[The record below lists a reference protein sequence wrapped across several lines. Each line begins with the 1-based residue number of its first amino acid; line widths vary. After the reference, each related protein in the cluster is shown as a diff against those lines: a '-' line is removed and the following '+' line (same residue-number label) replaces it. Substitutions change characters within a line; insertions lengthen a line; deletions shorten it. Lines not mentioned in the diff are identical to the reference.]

1 MSPTHPFLDHPGP
14 IPFAHRGD
22 SGAHPENTMAAFAAA
37 VALGYR
43 YLETDVHVTAD
54 GVLVAF
60 HDDVLDR
67 VTDRRGPVARLDWS
81 EVRRAR
87 VGGLEPIAEL
97 AELLASFRD
106 ARLNVDPK
114 HDAAV
119 AALIRVIRDAGAV
132 ERVCVGSFSDSRVAE
147 IREAFGSA
155 ICTSLGPWE
164 IAALRAA
171 AWGAR
176 PFLARLRRRPGRCVQ
191 VPLRGRGGLPLVEPR
206 LIAAAHE
213 LGLPVH
219 VWTVN
224 GAAEM
229 TRLLDLGVDGLFTD
243 VPGVLRTVLAERGE
257 WYPGPPAA
265 GPAAT
270 PGATPAPT
278 PAPTP
283 GG

>member
-1 MSPTHPFLDHPGP
+1 
-14 IPFAHRGD
+14 
-22 SGAHPENTMAAFAAA
+22 MAAFAAA

-54 GVLVAF
+54 GVLIAF
-60 HDDVLDR
+60 HDDRLDR
-67 VTDRRGPVARLDWS
+67 VTDMHGLVAEMDFAEIRPARL
-81 EVRRAR
+81 
-87 VGGLEPIAEL
+87 GGGEPIVVFAD
-97 AELLASFRD
+97 LLATFPD
-106 ARLNVDPK
+106 ALINVDPK

-119 AALIRVIRDAGAV
+119 PALIRVVRDAGAA
-132 ERVCVGSFSDSRVAE
+132 ERICIGSFSDSRVAE
-147 IREAFGSA
+147 IREAIGPA

-164 IAALRAA
+164 IAALRAG

-176 PFLARLRRRPGRCVQ
+176 PFLDRLRRRPGRCVQ
-191 VPLRGRGGLPLVEPR
+191 IPPRGRGGLPLVEPR

-243 VPGVLRTVLAERGE
+243 VPRVLRTVLAGRGQ
-257 WYPGPPAA
+257 WFPW
-265 GPAAT
+265 
-270 PGATPAPT
+270 PGATA
-278 PAPTP
+278 A
-283 GG
+283 G

>member
-1 MSPTHPFLDHPGP
+1 
-14 IPFAHRGD
+14 
-22 SGAHPENTMAAFAAA
+22 MAAFAAA

-67 VTDRRGPVARLDWS
+67 VTDRRGPVAGLDWS
-81 EVRRAR
+81 EVSLAR
-87 VGGLEPIAEL
+87 VGGREPIVVF
-97 AELLASFRD
+97 AELLASFPE
-106 ARLNVDPK
+106 ARINVDPK

-119 AALIRVIRDAGAV
+119 PVLIRVIRDAGAA
-132 ERVCVGSFSDSRVAE
+132 ERVCIGSFSDSRVAE
-147 IREAFGSA
+147 IRDALGPA

-171 AWGAR
+171 AWGVR
-176 PFLARLRRRPGRCVQ
+176 PFLARLRHRPGRCVQ
-191 VPLRGRGGLPLVEPR
+191 IPPRGRGGLPLVEPR

-229 TRLLDLGVDGLFTD
+229 TRLLDLGVDGIFTD
-243 VPGVLRTVLAERGE
+243 VPGVLRTVLADRGE
-257 WYPGPPAA
+257 WHPGPGTAPSAAPAGAPAA
-265 GPAAT
+265 PPA
-270 PGATPAPT
+270 G
-278 PAPTP
+278 
-283 GG
+283 